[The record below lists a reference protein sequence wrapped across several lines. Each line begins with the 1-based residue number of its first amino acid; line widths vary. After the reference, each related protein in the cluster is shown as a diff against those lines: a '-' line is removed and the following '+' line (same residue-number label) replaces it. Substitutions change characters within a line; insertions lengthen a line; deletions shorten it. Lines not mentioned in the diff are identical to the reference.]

1 MYKESVRRPLE
12 NDLGPQCSSTLYL
25 FADLFNYYIR
35 PISPERNLYSKLL
48 NRATLQVHNLAN

>member
-35 PISPERNLYSKLL
+35 PISPEPLFKIIEPRNTSG
-48 NRATLQVHNLAN
+48 V